1 MLENAWWRNSTLCL
15 VNRFFETNRSKEPI
29 RGNQSD
35 FPTVRLLPQALYIT
49 SATSFTFNE
58 RREEARLAENS
69 NAQTQNRGSSL
80 TIRTTADQTHGHP
93 RIFCTGTVTS
103 AAGTSIFGNLH
114 LDYFEYTKVTS
125 CLNFPLLF
133 LAVFALFWGSM
144 WCSPSQETRVWKR
157 IQHWYITPRSAT
169 TVPYSPAWIAV
180 NDCLSSCW
188 DGVICAVD
196 TVLCLNH
203 PSWVSQKTCNLD
215 KRTQVEAQ
223 DKQHAKRSEQDTLS
237 EHMQMLYAKY
247 TSAEVPLKD
256 GNTVRSFKGHLV
268 GVKFIS

>member
-1 MLENAWWRNSTLCL
+1 MKRT
-15 VNRFFETNRSKEPI
+15 VQKNRFAEISRTS
-29 RGNQSD
+29 QLSD
-35 FPTVRLLPQALYIT
+35 CSHKPYILLEQQALPSMNAGKRRDWLRT
-49 SATSFTFNE
+49 ATLRHKTEDQAWPSGLQQIKLTDILAHFAQGLWHLLQE
-58 RREEARLAENS
+58 RRS
-69 NAQTQNRGSSL
+69 
-80 TIRTTADQTHGHP
+80 
-93 RIFCTGTVTS
+93 
-103 AAGTSIFGNLH
+103 FGNLH

-180 NDCLSSCW
+180 NDCLSFCW

-203 PSWVSQKTCNLD
+203 PSWVFQKTCNLD
-215 KRTQVEAQ
+215 KKDTKWRRKISNMQREASRTRCQNTCRCSTPNTPARESLS
-223 DKQHAKRSEQDTLS
+223 KMGTLS
-237 EHMQMLYAKY
+237 AA
-247 TSAEVPLKD
+247 S
-256 GNTVRSFKGHLV
+256 KGIWV